1 MAEKLSA
8 HCHCGAVA
16 FTVELSDGFNTVR
29 RCNCSYCRMRGAV
42 AVSSPRS
49 GIEVV
54 RGGDKL
60 TEYRFNTGEAVHFFC
75 SVCGIYTFHQRRS
88 NPQQYGVNVACI
100 DGVSPFDFP
109 CVEVNDGVNHPKDG
123 GGGVVGYL
131 RYEKK
136 ISSRRKREELTIR
149 LQPRCRWPL
158 SRQTALWPRL
168 PGRKRYLR
176 RTQSSRR

>member
-54 RGGDKL
+54 RGG
-60 TEYRFNTGEAVHFFC
+60 
-75 SVCGIYTFHQRRS
+75 
-88 NPQQYGVNVACI
+88 
-100 DGVSPFDFP
+100 
-109 CVEVNDGVNHPKDG
+109 
-123 GGGVVGYL
+123 
-131 RYEKK
+131 
-136 ISSRRKREELTIR
+136 
-149 LQPRCRWPL
+149 
-158 SRQTALWPRL
+158 
-168 PGRKRYLR
+168 
-176 RTQSSRR
+176 